1 MDKELDQKTI
11 AQILDFGRNIN
22 TFNDVIGKNIDA
34 SKDIA
39 DSGKELGKRSDLLSG
54 IIDNIVSN
62 SKSDQS
68 KGVIGA
74 FQEGG
79 ISDKE
84 GEYLVGENG
93 PEIVNLPPGSA
104 VIPLNIGDLLKGL
117 LKFPEL
123 KDFIGE
129 EEINL
134 YADSENPSIL
144 SSSKDNKNMVSLNK
158 LEEKYG
164 DSLKEQES
172 LDNDKKDDKIISQ
185 LKEQMD
191 LLKELKSIGQKKIG
205 ESVKSID
212 DETDSLRKNYS
223 DKENKEYSE
232 LVVKIIESIPKES
245 VNSLTRAKANLLA
258 AKSISE
264 KNSNDSIDVKKS
276 NPSVDQILN
285 TPEFKKI
292 VESKDKNKGENKETP
307 ENKEKTESSNVTNKE
322 IELLGKSQKNFI
334 SNELE
339 DIKNSSPEA
348 YKKVSE
354 LSESNLNKP
363 TVDEQDTKKFKE
375 ILSGNSDI
383 KDIISRIDNA
393 KSDSLV
399 NRDKEILSLIPD
411 NALDV
416 LSSNR
421 LSLNEKKENKQGE
434 ESTIFSSPDELIFD
448 QKNNKPIGNP
458 QDSLLSNLLD
468 ERNKKD
474 LTRETPNLPSAE
486 RLIVDTNDKTKPLEN
501 SQNYLSNDEI
511 VLNEN
516 NKNKQEDILNQLSAD
531 DLISKG
537 ENKNKQEEIQ
547 SSLSEDKLILEERN
561 KNKQEP
567 INILPPS
574 ELILGDKNKNKQE
587 EIQSSL
593 INDKLIVEGKNK
605 INQEGVSSNLSRNE
619 IILGEKNKNIQTE
632 NLLKVLSKNEPI
644 LKEENKKNPA
654 EKLSNF
660 LSSNEF
666 SLGIE
671 NKNKP
676 TEKLSNVLSTDKLII
691 DSENKNKQEGETS
704 NVLFN
709 KEELS
714 AIANQRI
721 NQELTPKAQAPND
734 IANNLIEPSI
744 KKLIKINEK
753 YSDIEGA
760 FRTGGIVKKE
770 GNYLVGENGPE
781 LVKKSESPSNIVS
794 PPKLTSVS
802 AQPPIIKK
810 DNPLTG
816 SPISKDQTK
825 PDQNID
831 ATKKADFSINK
842 ESDIVSPKILS
853 SPTNISSVKSP
864 IVEAQAIKN
873 IKNIIETSSNVD
885 VIRNKEIN
893 PGVTENVNFNNQT
906 SKYLVNDV
914 IPGIIKNEKSLTN
927 IIASQKPE
935 LSTTNQVKKET
946 KDVNGQ
952 TSKYLVNEVIP
963 SIIKNEKSL
972 TNIITS
978 QKPELSTTNQIS
990 LEDKKTSSLVNSLI
1004 NNTQPTLSKSVIST
1018 PTLNTPSVS
1027 TTAGTQIPKQI
1038 TQIESSSV
1046 GGSQSIL
1053 PGSNAKVEPIVL
1065 GNQAV
1070 NSSLVSNPTSVT
1082 EQSQANLSEIKSST
1096 IGLSESKK
1104 QSPPSVAESIDKLK
1118 DGLSNAIKQNATPS
1132 AAVNQTTP
1140 TELQNVKPQEV
1151 IKTEPDKKESSSQN
1165 AMDKTMQDIR
1175 DGLSDMRTILL
1186 RMANTLEGPLEISH
1200 FESPFRPDSRRV

>member
-223 DKENKEYSE
+223 DNENKEYSE

-245 VNSLTRAKANLLA
+245 VNSLIRAKANLLA

-292 VESKDKNKGENKETP
+292 VESKDENKGENKETP

-363 TVDEQDTKKFKE
+363 TVDEQDAKKFKE

-399 NRDKEILSLIPD
+399 NKDKEILSLIPD

-421 LSLNEKKENKQGE
+421 LSLNEKKENKQDE

-474 LTRETPNLPSAE
+474 LTGETPNLPSAE
-486 RLIVDTNDKTKPLEN
+486 RLIVDTNDKTKQLEN
-501 SQNYLSNDEI
+501 SQNYLSKDEI
-511 VLNEN
+511 ILNEN
-516 NKNKQEDILNQLSAD
+516 NKNKQEDILNQLTAD
-531 DLISKG
+531 NLISKG
-537 ENKNKQEEIQ
+537 
-547 SSLSEDKLILEERN
+547 
-561 KNKQEP
+561 
-567 INILPPS
+567 
-574 ELILGDKNKNKQE
+574 
-587 EIQSSL
+587 
-593 INDKLIVEGKNK
+593 
-605 INQEGVSSNLSRNE
+605 
-619 IILGEKNKNIQTE
+619 
-632 NLLKVLSKNEPI
+632 
-644 LKEENKKNPA
+644 
-654 EKLSNF
+654 
-660 LSSNEF
+660 
-666 SLGIE
+666 
-671 NKNKP
+671 
-676 TEKLSNVLSTDKLII
+676 
-691 DSENKNKQEGETS
+691 ENKNKQEGETS

-721 NQELTPKAQAPND
+721 NQDLTSKAQDSND

-753 YSDIEGA
+753 YSNIEGA
-760 FRTGGIVKKE
+760 FRTGGVVKKE

-781 LVKKSESPSNIVS
+781 MVKKSESPSNIVS

-825 PDQNID
+825 PDQNAD
-831 ATKKADFSINK
+831 VTKKADFSINK
-842 ESDIVSPKILS
+842 ESGIVSPKILS

-873 IKNIIETSSNVD
+873 IKNIIEASPNID

-914 IPGIIKNEKSLTN
+914 IPG
-927 IIASQKPE
+927 
-935 LSTTNQVKKET
+935 
-946 KDVNGQ
+946 
-952 TSKYLVNEVIP
+952 
-963 SIIKNEKSL
+963 IIKNEKSL

-1046 GGSQSIL
+1046 GGNQSIL

-1118 DGLSNAIKQNATPS
+1118 DGLSNAIKQNTTPS